1 MEKKTLI
8 SVIIPVYNGEK
19 YVAQCI
25 ENILCQTYKNLEIIV
40 VNDGST
46 DRTAQIAEQY
56 PVRLVNQEKEGTSVA
71 RNRGIEAATGE
82 YIHFMDVDDLINLDY
97 YAHMLET
104 ITLTGTEIV
113 CSGMINEIKP
123 HRTLMYSHR
132 WLLLT
137 IDDKLSVTNVGKY
150 GYCWRYLFKKSF
162 LNEKKLRFDAGR
174 FVGEDLLFSLQA
186 VYWANKIATVPEA
199 VYYYKKRVNSTMRSN
214 NPLSKRKRHK
224 DLAYLKNFRIQFAE
238 EHGIRIP
245 GVRTGKFTRY
255 IDKWFK

>member
-25 ENILCQTYKNLEIIV
+25 ENMLSQTCKNLEIIV

-46 DRTAQIAEQY
+46 DRTAQIAGQY
-56 PVRLVNQEKEGTSVA
+56 PVRLINQENQGLSAA
-71 RNRGIEAATGE
+71 RNRGIKAATGE
-82 YIHFMDVDDLINLDY
+82 YIHFMDVDDWINLDY
-97 YAHMLET
+97 YACMLEA
-104 ITLTGTEIV
+104 ITLTGAEIA
-113 CSGMINEIKP
+113 CCGMINELKP
-123 HRTLMYSHR
+123 HRTLLYSHR
-132 WLLLT
+132 WQLV
-137 IDDKLSVTNVGKY
+137 IVDDKLSVTNVGKY
-150 GYCWRYLFKKSF
+150 GFSVRYLFKKSF
-162 LNEKKLRFDAGR
+162 LDEKELRFKAGQLA
-174 FVGEDLLFSLQA
+174 GEDLLFSLQA
-186 VYWANKIATVPEA
+186 VYWANKIVTVPGA
-199 VYYYKKRVNSTMRSN
+199 VYYYKKRANSTMRSS
-214 NPLSKRKRHK
+214 NPLIRRKRHK